1 MAGRIRDEG
10 VPANPGAGCRDI
22 AVAGSGRR
30 AVRGR
35 RAPGGTEAGHTAS
48 HQGDTVTDHVPAI
61 RLRPVRHRHVPG
73 PFILP
78 DAEGPQVS

>member
-10 VPANPGAGCRDI
+10 VPANPGAGRSLLLRYR
-22 AVAGSGRR
+22 GSRR

-35 RAPGGTEAGHTAS
+35 SAPGGTEAGHTAS